1 MSGRGGMCRRP
12 FGVRLNNNSGEFESN
27 PRFDKIDDIL
37 KVVMNGNTDPEYA
50 IFAAALLKDIH
61 QYLYWGLGD
70 NKCTDVKWQDAYDY
84 LFVIQGDKPET
95 WGKARIERSVEHTED
110 NRRIT
115 HKVLL
120 TDEDMKRRTF
130 DAHYE
135 LLRLQEVIPIS
146 GFRRLLKE
154 KRADILKQNRE
165 QVESYLRSECVKE
178 LENYP
183 DGSQMRLA
191 LYAHDLVKTLTSPE
205 SMRQVAEVVLCPAPV
220 PPRRCRTSKRHLSR
234 TKKALYEGTSE
245 RMEPILE
252 KYQVVNCN
260 ADHDSQRVA
269 GHIVSVQTS

>member
-1 MSGRGGMCRRP
+1 MCRNP
-12 FGVRLNNNSGEFESN
+12 FGKRFNNNKGEFESN

-37 KVVMNGNTDPEYA
+37 KIVMNGNTDPEYA

-61 QYLYWGLGD
+61 NYLYWSLGD

-115 HKVLL
+115 HKVPL

-135 LLRLQEVIPIS
+135 LLRLQEVLPIS
-146 GFRRLLKE
+146 SFRRLLKE
-154 KRADILKQNRE
+154 RRAEILRQNRE
-165 QVESYLRSECVKE
+165 QVEDYLRSERVRE

-183 DGSQMRLA
+183 DGSQMRISF
-191 LYAHDLVKTLTSPE
+191 YNHDLIKTLTSPE
-205 SMRQVAEVVLCPAPV
+205 SMQQVAELVLGPVPAP
-220 PPRRCRTSKRHLSR
+220 PRPCRTPRRRLTQPR
-234 TKKALYEGTSE
+234 KKPLCQGTEEG
-245 RMEPILE
+245 LFE
-252 KYQVVNCN
+252 KYPIADRN

-269 GHIVSVQTS
+269 GHLVSVQTS